1 MAGDPGLQAERTAL
15 AWQRTGISGVLVGG
29 VAVVAAA
36 RRGSPELVA
45 AMAVLA
51 ALTAAAAGIAA
62 TRPRPGSNVEGV
74 PPSPWP
80 RLVATAAVPVLL
92 ALAGLVLA
100 LT

>member
-1 MAGDPGLQAERTAL
+1 VAGDPGLQAERTAL

-29 VAVVAAA
+29 FAVVAAA
-36 RRGSPELVA
+36 RRGSPMLVA

-62 TRPRPGSNVEGV
+62 TGLRPRPQGEGV
-74 PPSPWP
+74 APSPWT

-92 ALAGLVLA
+92 ALAGLALA
-100 LT
+100 MT